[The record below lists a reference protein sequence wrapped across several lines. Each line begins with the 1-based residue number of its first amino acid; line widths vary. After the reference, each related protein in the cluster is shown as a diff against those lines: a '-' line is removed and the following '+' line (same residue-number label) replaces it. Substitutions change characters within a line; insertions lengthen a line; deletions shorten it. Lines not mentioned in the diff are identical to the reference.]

1 MTEHQV
7 ESNREALEAAVAASP
22 APEDGAKGYGQPP
35 AEHRFRKGQS
45 GNPAGRPARRGTGA
59 PGDRLPGA
67 NEPTRAMI
75 LEEAYR
81 PVTVREGDEEITLS
95 THRAVFRSMA
105 AAAMSGNQTA
115 QHRWTQLVQAAEA
128 QQKSAQIALY
138 NALEREDLEH
148 DWEDAE
154 DAEDWA
160 AAGPSYADDFVVVS
174 TPGLVVVGVVGEG
187 AG

>member
-7 ESNREALEAAVAASP
+7 ESNRAALHADTASSP
-22 APEDGAKGYGQPP
+22 ATEGAKGYGQPP

-154 DAEDWA
+154 DWA
-160 AAGPSYADDFVVVS
+160 AAGPSYADDIVVDSTTGMVVVRD
-174 TPGLVVVGVVGEG
+174 VGEEG
-187 AG
+187 G